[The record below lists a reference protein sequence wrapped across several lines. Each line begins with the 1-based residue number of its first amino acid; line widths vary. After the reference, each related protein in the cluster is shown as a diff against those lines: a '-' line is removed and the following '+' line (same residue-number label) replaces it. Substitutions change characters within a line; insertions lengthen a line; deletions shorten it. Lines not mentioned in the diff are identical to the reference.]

1 MRCTQPLFSTRF
13 GVVSV
18 RCEGFRVTPRDR
30 EIVRWIG
37 RHRMVTAGQV
47 ARQFELGRSQCYAR
61 LTGLARLGLVSHQR
75 LLYGQPGVYLA
86 TRAGLD
92 AAGVSLPAATVDL
105 RTYEHDLGVVS
116 LVSDLEQAA
125 RGEVSVL
132 TERELRAV
140 DAPATQPAGSYQ
152 PRFAVLLGQG
162 HQLRL
167 TPSGAPRVHFA
178 DAVLVDQRDR
188 ITAIELELTAKGRS
202 RLRGILRAYI
212 AARHLT
218 SVRYYVRDVRVRD
231 LVSEEVSSL
240 RAEQIVDVRQ
250 WGRVANL
257 QWRDRVEAPL
267 PFA

>member
-1 MRCTQPLFSTRF
+1 MRCTRPRFSVRF
-13 GVVSV
+13 GVVDV

-92 AAGVSLPAATVDL
+92 AASVSLPAATVDL
-105 RTYEHDLGVVS
+105 RTYSHDLGVVS
-116 LVSDLEQAA
+116 LVSELENSAH
-125 RGEVSVL
+125 GEVRVL
-132 TERELRAV
+132 TERELRAL
-140 DAPATQPAGSYQ
+140 DAPATRPAGAYQ

-162 HQLRL
+162 RQLQL
-167 TPSGAPRVHFA
+167 TPSGAPRVHFS
-178 DAVLVDQRDR
+178 DALLVDERDR
-188 ITAIELELTAKGRS
+188 ITAIELEFTAKGRS

-212 AARHLT
+212 AARHLS
-218 SVRYYVRDVRVRD
+218 SVRYYVRDGRVRD
-231 LVSEEVSSL
+231 LVSEEVSRL
-240 RAEQIVDVRQ
+240 HAEQIVDVRLWERQ
-250 WGRVANL
+250 GELAVA
-257 QWRDRVEAPL
+257 
-267 PFA
+267 